1 MKSSTQS
8 DRVPTL
14 LVIGALGAG
23 KSTILNILNSQSN
36 RMGRVEFQASNLLKG
51 LTKDFTSDVMPFP

>member
-1 MKSSTQS
+1 MQSSTQS

-14 LVIGALGAG
+14 LVIGARGAG

-36 RMGRVEFQASNLLKG
+36 RMGAVEFEASNSLKG

>member
-1 MKSSTQS
+1 MLSSTQS

-14 LVIGALGAG
+14 LVIGGLAAG

-36 RMGRVEFQASNLLKG
+36 RMGRVEFEASNLRKG
-51 LTKDFTSDVMPFP
+51 HTKNFTSDVMPFP